1 MADETKQPGGATPK
15 DVIKRAKEA
24 GVKFVDVRFTDLP
37 GTWQHFSIPVS
48 ELTDDLFENGI
59 GFDGS
64 SIRGFQKIF
73 ESDMLLFPDPDRCFI
88 DPCLEVKTLAIVCDV
103 KDPLTRAPYSR
114 CLLYTSI
121 RGQCGHRARPD
132 RGRHRPH
139 RSLRDH
145 ARLPRC
151 V

>member
-1 MADETKQPGGATPK
+1 MADETKQAPGATPK

-73 ESDMLLFPDPDRCFI
+73 ESSFSRTR
-88 DPCLEVKTLAIVCDV
+88 VAASS
-103 KDPLTRAPYSR
+103 TRAWKSPPWPSSATSR
-114 CLLYTSI
+114 T
-121 RGQCGHRARPD
+121 R
-132 RGRHRPH
+132 
-139 RSLRDH
+139 
-145 ARLPRC
+145 
-151 V
+151 